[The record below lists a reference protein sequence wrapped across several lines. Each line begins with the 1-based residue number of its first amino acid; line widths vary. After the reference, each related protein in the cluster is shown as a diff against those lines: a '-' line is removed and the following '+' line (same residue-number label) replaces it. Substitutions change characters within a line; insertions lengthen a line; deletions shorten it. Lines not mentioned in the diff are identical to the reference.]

1 VIAHPDP
8 IRISRE
14 EVRAADSVKRTLLV
28 APERH
33 PQAGAAGINGCGLTQ
48 ADEGTRTLDLL
59 RGKQTLQPT
68 ELHPRRRG
76 LPRKED
82 LMTIKAEDILAG
94 SLFGDEERESP
105 GR

>member
-1 VIAHPDP
+1 
-8 IRISRE
+8 
-14 EVRAADSVKRTLLV
+14 VRV
-28 APERH
+28 
-33 PQAGAAGINGCGLTQ
+33 TQ

-105 GR
+105 GDDDSSSDGAKATARGNES